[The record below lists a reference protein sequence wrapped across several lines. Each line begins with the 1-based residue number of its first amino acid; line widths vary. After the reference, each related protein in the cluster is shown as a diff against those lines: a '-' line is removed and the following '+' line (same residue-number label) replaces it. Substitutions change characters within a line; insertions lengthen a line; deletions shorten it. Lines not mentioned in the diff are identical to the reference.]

1 MPAQPR
7 NGFAMRFIALIVC
20 LALAA
25 PVTRLQA
32 VAQER
37 TDVELVFLADASG
50 SIDDAEILFQRQGY
64 AAAITDP
71 QILSVIRSGAYGK
84 IALTYVEWG
93 STESQEV
100 VVPWTVIGDEASAE
114 AFAKRLM
121 AEPRR
126 AFGRNAIGNAI
137 AFAQALIETNDVEG
151 FRKVIDLSADSVSSW
166 GGVLGGIPIEIARQN
181 AIDAGIIINGLA
193 VLCRACSGRP
203 VSYDLEQAFA
213 ETIIGGPGSFVVT
226 ADGRDQFAEA
236 VRRKLILELA
246 ERGSGGPRRENARN
260 SKVLAAVE
268 D

>member
-1 MPAQPR
+1 
-7 NGFAMRFIALIVC
+7 MRLIALIVC
-20 LALAA
+20 LALAT
-25 PVTRLQA
+25 PVTCVQ
-32 VAQER
+32 VSAQER
-37 TDVELVFLADASG
+37 ADVELVLLADASG

-64 AAAITDP
+64 ATAITDP
-71 QILSVIRSGAYGK
+71 QILSVIRDGAYGK

-100 VVPWTVIGDEASAE
+100 VVPWTVIGDETSAE

-151 FRKVIDLSADSVSSW
+151 FRKVIDLSADSANSW
-166 GGVLGGIPIEIARQN
+166 GGIPIEIARQN
-181 AIDAGIIINGLA
+181 AIDAGIAINGLA

-203 VSYDLEQAFA
+203 VSYDLERAFA
-213 ETIIGGPGSFVVT
+213 ETIIGGPGSFVIT
-226 ADGRDQFAEA
+226 ADGRDQFAAA

-246 ERGSGGPRRENARN
+246 GRDTGGPHRAKARDGN
-260 SKVLAAVE
+260 VLAAVKN
-268 D
+268 

>member
-1 MPAQPR
+1 MH
-7 NGFAMRFIALIVC
+7 FVALTAC
-20 LALAA
+20 LVLAA
-25 PVTRLQA
+25 PVTFLQA

-37 TDVELVFLADASG
+37 TDVELVLLADASG

-64 AAAITDP
+64 ADAITDP

-100 VVPWTVIGDEASAE
+100 VVPWTVIGDEISAK

-137 AFAQALIETNDVEG
+137 ALAQALIETNEIEG
-151 FRKVIDLSADSVSSW
+151 FRKVIDLSADSANSW
-166 GGVLGGIPIEIARQN
+166 GGIPIEIARRN
-181 AIDAGIIINGLA
+181 AIEAGIVINGLA
-193 VLCRACSGRP
+193 VLCRSCSGRP
-203 VSYDLEQAFA
+203 IDYDLEAAFA
-213 ETIIGGPGSFVVT
+213 ETIIGGPGRFVIT
-226 ADGRDQFAEA
+226 ADGRDQFAAA

-246 ERGSGGPRRENARN
+246 GREPGGPHRAKARN
-260 SKVLAAVE
+260 GKMLAAVK

>member
-1 MPAQPR
+1 
-7 NGFAMRFIALIVC
+7 MRFIALTVC
-20 LALAA
+20 LALDMLVACVQVA
-25 PVTRLQA
+25 
-32 VAQER
+32 AQER
-37 TDVELVFLADASG
+37 TDVELVMLTDASR
-50 SIDDAEILFQRQGY
+50 SIDDAEILFQRHGY
-64 AAAITDP
+64 ATAITDP

-114 AFAKRLM
+114 SFAKRLM

-137 AFAQALIETNDVEG
+137 ALAQALIETNDVEG
-151 FRKVIDLSADSVSSW
+151 FRKVIDLSADSANSW
-166 GGVLGGIPIEIARQN
+166 GGIPIEIARRN
-181 AIDAGIIINGLA
+181 AIEAGIVINGLA

-203 VSYDLEQAFA
+203 IDYDLERAFA

-226 ADGRDQFAEA
+226 ADGRDQFAAA

-246 ERGSGGPRRENARN
+246 GREPGGPHRAKAHNGN
-260 SKVLAAVE
+260 VLAAVKN
-268 D
+268 

>member
-1 MPAQPR
+1 
-7 NGFAMRFIALIVC
+7 MRFIVLIVC
-20 LALAA
+20 LALAT
-25 PVTRLQA
+25 PVTSVQVA
-32 VAQER
+32 AQER

-50 SIDDAEILFQRQGY
+50 SIDDAEIVFQRQGY
-64 AAAITDP
+64 ADAITDP

-137 AFAQALIETNDVEG
+137 AFAQALIETNDIEG
-151 FRKVIDLSADSVSSW
+151 FRKVIDLSADSANNW
-166 GGVLGGIPIEIARQN
+166 GGIPIEIARRN
-181 AIDAGIIINGLA
+181 AIEAGIVINGLA
-193 VLCRACSGRP
+193 VLCRACGGRP
-203 VSYDLEQAFA
+203 IDYDLEGAFA

-226 ADGRDQFAEA
+226 ADGRDQFAAA

-246 ERGSGGPRRENARN
+246 EGDSDVPGRKNARN
-260 SKVLAAVE
+260 DNMLAAVKN
-268 D
+268 

>member
-1 MPAQPR
+1 
-7 NGFAMRFIALIVC
+7 MRFIALIVC

-25 PVTRLQA
+25 PVTSLQA

-50 SIDDAEILFQRQGY
+50 SIDDAEIVFQRQGY
-64 AAAITDP
+64 ADAITDP
-71 QILSVIRSGAYGK
+71 QILSVIRNGAYGK

-100 VVPWTVIGDEASAE
+100 VVPWAVIGDEASAE

-151 FRKVIDLSADSVSSW
+151 FRKVIDLSADSANNW
-166 GGVLGGIPIEIARQN
+166 GGIPIEIARRN
-181 AIDAGIIINGLA
+181 AIEAGIIINGLA
-193 VLCRACSGRP
+193 LLCRACSGRP
-203 VSYDLEQAFA
+203 VSYDLERAFA

-226 ADGRDQFAEA
+226 ADGRDQFAAA

-246 ERGSGGPRRENARN
+246 GRDTDGPQRAKVRN
-260 SKVLAAVE
+260 SNVLAAVSR
-268 D
+268 